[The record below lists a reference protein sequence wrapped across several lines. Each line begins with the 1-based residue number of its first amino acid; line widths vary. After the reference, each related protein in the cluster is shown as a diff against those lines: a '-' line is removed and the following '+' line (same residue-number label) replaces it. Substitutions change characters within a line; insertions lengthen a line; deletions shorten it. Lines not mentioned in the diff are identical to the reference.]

1 MLLKGG
7 RGSLY
12 FHMGLIGIDVTR
24 NGIEPSS
31 RLRSALQQ
39 NLIAFMVMA
48 LALPL
53 KTGRVEGIGGG
64 KKTKY
69 QNVFTNVFR
78 TTLEN
83 IIEHHRMFSNLLSR
97 MRARSRPLLSPVS
110 LSPRLH
116 FYLFEYF
123 HAEIS
128 LRILLNISTNRALV
142 SIRMP
147 VWREI
152 ENPIRGI
159 NNDNSRRVAGHGRS
173 SRNDETFY
181 IVIPPSL
188 PPPGAHPPPPFFP
201 WQLSQFRR
209 VSFKI
214 NRES

>member
-97 MRARSRPLLSPVS
+97 MRARSRPLLSPAS
-110 LSPRLH
+110 LSPSPFLSFRIFPRGNFITYIAKH
-116 FYLFEYF
+116 FHESRARFDPD
-123 HAEIS
+123 AS
-128 LRILLNISTNRALV
+128 LMR
-142 SIRMP
+142 
-147 VWREI
+147 
-152 ENPIRGI
+152 
-159 NNDNSRRVAGHGRS
+159 
-173 SRNDETFY
+173 
-181 IVIPPSL
+181 
-188 PPPGAHPPPPFFP
+188 
-201 WQLSQFRR
+201 
-209 VSFKI
+209 
-214 NRES
+214 NRESHPRD